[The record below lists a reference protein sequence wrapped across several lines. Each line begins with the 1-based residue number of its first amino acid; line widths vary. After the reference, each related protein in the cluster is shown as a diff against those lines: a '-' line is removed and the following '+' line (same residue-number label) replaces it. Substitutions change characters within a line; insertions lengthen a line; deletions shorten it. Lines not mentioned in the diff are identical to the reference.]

1 VIIFPYVSFGKDTLA
16 NRSHC
21 EYW

>member
-21 EYW
+21 EYL